1 MKWIIILWL
10 LIAGTGVS
18 YGIYEE
24 RNHRIKCLKEMELS
38 LGKLTYFM
46 CEWRMSFEEALHQI
60 LRERLPMMRSFYEM
74 VLEDVLKRSSAT
86 IGELWYENGMKYLK
100 DIAIQTEMKELW
112 LGCFDNIP
120 LEPEALKVCLNHKRN
135 ELNAYLEALQDKYKT
150 EQKLVWTLGVCSS
163 AFLCLMI
170 L

>member
-60 LRERLPMMRSFYEM
+60 LRERLPMMRSFYEI

-100 DIAIQTEMKELW
+100 DIAIQTEMKALW
-112 LGCFDNIP
+112 SGCFENIP
-120 LEPEALKVCLNHKRN
+120 LEPEALKVGLNHKRN